1 MNPGKALVALAAS
14 GWILSSLTGCCTKE
28 KEQIFQMEAR
38 YNDLAKRQADVQQQL
53 SEADQRLDESARQL
67 DEKDQLLR
75 SRDEQ
80 IADLNAQLTKTPE
93 PAAGTASGWT
103 PTAVGDMV
111 TVGSDILFAAGRATL
126 TKAGQARLDQI
137 AADMQRNYA
146 GLPVRIL
153 GHTDSDPIRKSK
165 KLWTDNLDL
174 SANRA
179 MAVTRYLIRK
189 GISAK
194 TVEAVAM
201 GEHHPVAGNTGSGK
215 AKNRRVEIVVVK
227 QK

>member
-1 MNPGKALVALAAS
+1 MSPGKALVALAAS
-14 GWILSSLTGCCTKE
+14 GWILSSLTGCATKE

-38 YNDLAKRQADVQQQL
+38 YNDLAKRHGDVQQQL

-75 SRDEQ
+75 SKDVQ
-80 IADLNAQLTKTPE
+80 IADLNSQLAKKPE
-93 PAAGTASGWT
+93 PAAGTAPGWT
-103 PTAVGDMV
+103 STAVGDMV
-111 TVGSDILFAAGRATL
+111 TVGSDILFAAGQATL

-137 AADMQRNYA
+137 AADIRRNYA
-146 GLPVRIL
+146 GLPVRVF

-165 KLWTDNLDL
+165 NRWTDNLDL

-189 GISAK
+189 EVGAK
-194 TVEAVAM
+194 MVEAVAM
-201 GEHHPVAGNTGSGK
+201 GEHHPVAGNTGAGK